1 MIQNSRLI
9 FQNVIQQTNK
19 RNVTFPTI
27 ACDIKKKKKDNYNK
41 IHIKIELKA
50 LQL

>member
-1 MIQNSRLI
+1 MLYNKQTKEMLHSLPLL
-9 FQNVIQQTNK
+9 VILK
-19 RNVTFPTI
+19 
-27 ACDIKKKKKDNYNK
+27 KKKKKDNYNK